1 MKNNSITLQK
11 EKRIARPLGV
21 LIPLIR
27 KDAADAD
34 QAAKNAAL
42 PYQVAAGEKL
52 IEAKQQVKH
61 GEWQSWLKKNFQ
73 FSYTA
78 ANTWMQMVRTQK
90 QTRVSFSSVE
100 DFKRKTR
107 PGHKPSDAYQR
118 PDWLPEMKE
127 RIDRVNVERLTKPV
141 VDEEAEDKLERKLA
155 LEVIDIG
162 YRALS
167 SKLHPDKG
175 GSKDAMSRLNTVR
188 ENLKACVN
196 AW

>member
-1 MKNNSITLQK
+1 MKEKNNSITLKK
-11 EKRIARPLGV
+11 EERIARPLGV

-27 KDAADAD
+27 EDVKHAE
-34 QAAKNAAL
+34 QAAKDAAL

-52 IEAKQQVKH
+52 IEAKDQVEH
-61 GEWQSWLKKNFQ
+61 GEWQNWLTKNFRFAKQ
-73 FSYTA
+73 A
-78 ANTWMQMVRTQK
+78 ANEWMRMARAQK
-90 QTRVSFSSVE
+90 ESTVSFSSSFE
-100 DFKRKTR
+100 FRTKTQPR
-107 PGHKPSDAYQR
+107 YRHHQKA
-118 PDWLPEMKE
+118 WLPEMKE
-127 RIDRVNVERLTKPV
+127 RIDRVNVERLAKPA
-141 VDEEAEDKLERKLA
+141 VDEEVEDKLERKLA
-155 LEVIDIG
+155 LDLIDIG